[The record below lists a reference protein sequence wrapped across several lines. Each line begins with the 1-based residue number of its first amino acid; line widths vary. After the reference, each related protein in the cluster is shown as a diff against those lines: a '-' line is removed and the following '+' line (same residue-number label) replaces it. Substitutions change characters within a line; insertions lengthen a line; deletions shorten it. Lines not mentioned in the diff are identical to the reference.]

1 MVHRKTAPTESG
13 WAVRLMRYKL
23 LEMVLGTKQLFVEK
37 YYFGYSGTIRRTCA
51 FGPPTTTLPSV
62 G

>member
-23 LEMVLGTKQLFVEK
+23 LEMVLPTL
-37 YYFGYSGTIRRTCA
+37 RTC
-51 FGPPTTTLPSV
+51 FDTFWYF
-62 G
+62 